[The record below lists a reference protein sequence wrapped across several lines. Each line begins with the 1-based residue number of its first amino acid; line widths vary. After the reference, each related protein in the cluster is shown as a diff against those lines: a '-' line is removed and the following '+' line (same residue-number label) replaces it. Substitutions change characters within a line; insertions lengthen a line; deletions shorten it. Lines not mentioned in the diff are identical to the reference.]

1 VAAKAVEILIRRRCS
16 RHHGQRQNRTG
27 ITNDT
32 DWSAVQPLVQ
42 KVLDARRDV
51 GVGGGMRALFGRNR
65 GGNNNNGG
73 GNNPVAVDSAANPA
87 RSRMPCKKH
96 WMTMRR
102 PRRSRTCS
110 PNTRLQRSQTG
121 QARSRPGRPEEGPD

>member
-1 VAAKAVEILIRRRCS
+1 LIRRRCS
-16 RHHGQRQNRTG
+16 SASWTTSKPNW

-73 GNNPVAVDSAANPA
+73 GNNPGRVDSAANPA
-87 RSRMPCKKH
+87 RSRMPAKALDDNAPASQIKDLA
-96 WMTMRR
+96 R
-102 PRRSRTCS
+102 
-110 PNTRLQRSQTG
+110 QIQGFKESQTG
-121 QARSRPGRPEEGPD
+121 QARKPPRPT